1 MNLFHRSMETGSCI
15 KFAEGLKVPIE
26 LAQKMG
32 WGKELVAATV
42 EFSARL
48 KELSIDKVEFCILNG
63 IVLTY
68 PGKISSMLRDYTF
81 PLSVNSQYLPHCN
94 AVLVA
99 VLLCKQ

>member
-1 MNLFHRSMETGSCI
+1 MIVNFFHRSMETGSCI

-68 PGKISSMLRDYTF
+68 PGKISSMLRVVKRLHF
-81 PLSVNSQYLPHCN
+81 R
-94 AVLVA
+94 
-99 VLLCKQ
+99 

>member
-1 MNLFHRSMETGSCI
+1 METGSCI

-48 KELSIDKVEFCILNG
+48 KELNIDKVEFCILNG

-68 PGKISSMLRDYTF
+68 PGKKEFLHIEASRHG
-81 PLSVNSQYLPHCN
+81 VNATYCPHKLIN
-94 AVLVA
+94 VGGNHFKIVLVF
-99 VLLCKQ
+99 

>member
-1 MNLFHRSMETGSCI
+1 MWAKITLYTAFNVSALFVYRSMETGSCI

-48 KELSIDKVEFCILNG
+48 RELNIDKVEFCILNG

-68 PGKISSMLRDYTF
+68 PGKKEFLK
-81 PLSVNSQYLPHCN
+81 V
-94 AVLVA
+94 
-99 VLLCKQ
+99 